1 MQTSMKKNSHT
12 EDYEENES
20 HSDDL
25 AKGDFGGRNTDAM
38 SPADKDYEDHY
49 NQGGHN
55 SGGTSEIKNQ
65 AVHTLPGSWEKFGPT
80 NVPKHMT
87 TADYQSAAPPE
98 SSSNSNV
105 VLVYIT
111 VDNDEHAV
119 RFVKAL
125 FNKGLIASANQYEG
139 NFERTYLKL
148 GRMSTE
154 KGRDKLELTT
164 TGDKV
169 AALIDYTNQ
178 HNPTSYDYPVPDTVV
193 LPVETGNAKYIAWVK
208 KQIASFDGGLHEDG
222 QHEEGHDDEGAE

>member
-1 MQTSMKKNSHT
+1 
-12 EDYEENES
+12 
-20 HSDDL
+20 
-25 AKGDFGGRNTDAM
+25 M
-38 SPADKDYEDHY
+38 SVADKEYEDGY

-55 SGGTSEIKNQ
+55 SGGTSEVKNQ
-65 AVHTLPGSWEKFGPT
+65 PQHVLPGSWDKYGPV
-80 NVPKHMT
+80 NIPKHMT
-87 TADYQSAAPPE
+87 KGDFKSASAPE
-98 SSSNSNV
+98 GSGSDV
-105 VLVYIT
+105 VMVYIT

-178 HNPTSYDYPVPDTVV
+178 NNPTSYDYPVPDTVV
-193 LPVETGNAKYIAWVK
+193 IPVKSGNAKWIAWVK
-208 KQIASFDGGLHEDG
+208 KQVAKEGLKEDST
-222 QHEEGHDDEGAE
+222 EEKKEEPANDADETEEDSK